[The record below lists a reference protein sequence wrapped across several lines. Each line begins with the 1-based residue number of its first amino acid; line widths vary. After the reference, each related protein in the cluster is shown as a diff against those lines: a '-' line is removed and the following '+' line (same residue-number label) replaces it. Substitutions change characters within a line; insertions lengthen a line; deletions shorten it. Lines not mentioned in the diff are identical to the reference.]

1 MKKSCLLSFSI
12 TLCVFF
18 GCVPAFAASSELKE
32 NLDVD
37 EAVSLA
43 IKNNISLKE
52 EEITLRAYK
61 RSSTYSWNSVSPS
74 VSAGASYTKPVAPSD
89 DGDGTAAVYGT
100 ASISFTPALFAAVKG
115 AKLDYENGKLS
126 YESAV
131 KTIELNVRKAF
142 YKILYDEDYLK
153 LQKQNLESAE
163 KQYQQNLA
171 KYNSGGISRL
181 DVLSTQVSVA
191 TQKPKVLSAETTLSN
206 DKASFKQMLGIPQE
220 TEISL
225 SGSLDDFLNIGD
237 ITIEDVEIN
246 STSLKILEN
255 KLEAAKT
262 SVLKSRLNAYAPTL
276 TGSYTVQRSKTG
288 DNDAVDSGTL
298 KASVTIPLDSILPW
312 SSSAQNIASAKDSVE
327 SIELQIEDE
336 KTSLKVRTESALLSI
351 AQSKAAILSLQA
363 SANLAKETFDMTFL
377 AYQRGTKDLLS
388 LQKALDDVFES
399 QVNLKSEAYSLVS
412 SILDLENIIGVPFG
426 TLLK

>member
-1 MKKSCLLSFSI
+1 MKKSFLFPFSI
-12 TLCVFF
+12 TLCVFL
-18 GCVPAFAASSELKE
+18 GCVPVFASSSELKE

-43 IKNNISLKE
+43 IENNISLKE

-61 RSSTYSWNSVSPS
+61 RSSAYSWNSVSPS
-74 VSAGASYTKPVAPSD
+74 LSAGASYTKPVAPSD

-206 DKASFKQMLGIPQE
+206 DKATFKQMLGIPQN

-237 ITIEDVEIN
+237 ITIEDIEMN

-312 SSSAQNIASAKDSVE
+312 SSSAQSIASAKDSVE

-336 KTSLKVRTESALLSI
+336 KTSLKVSTESALLSI

-363 SANLAKETFDMTFL
+363 SANLAKETYEMTL
-377 AYQRGTKDLLS
+377 SAYQRGTKDLLS
-388 LQKALDDVFES
+388 LQNALDDVFES